1 MGFNISR
8 DQGSGKT
15 TITVT
20 PDEKNNTE
28 KDIVKILTVE
38 AFDGSR
44 KEVKLIH
51 KAGDAEY
58 EYDFRI
64 TPTEVRFGRS
74 GGTKSVTVVS
84 TRQKIIN
91 GKKVGAPESV
101 EYTRVNSGDVGGS
114 GNSISM
120 TANPSIINTRSG
132 QVTFTQKDSNKVIQ
146 VNCIQDVDEKESTVY
161 TFEVT
166 PDAFQ
171 TSSDGGTFTVNI
183 KSYKEELVNGQLLE
197 RVELGY
203 TRENGEGT
211 SGSGTTI
218 TVEPNEKIGHWE
230 GEGEDKVWVEEEI
243 PRVAYV
249 TFIQNESGEARNV
262 VFSQDV
268 SPDKEEVRYTFTID
282 PVRFDI
288 DAKEQTINFNLVST
302 KQTYVNDSPKG
313 DPVKVPYTTSSN
325 ASNWVSIS
333 DGSFKVSENTGDAGR
348 LATIRFTQSESGKS
362 LVVGIQQEVK
372 KESNAYFLV
381 SSNLQQTP
389 DQGKTSYTDS
399 TSNRYLPSALK
410 ETFTIT
416 LILTSTD
423 ENGNKLDFS
432 VSSDDPYL
440 SAHINKDTDG
450 SRLAFLKSEAGSNNK
465 NPLATN
471 AIVIQLKDAN
481 SEEYHD
487 GTITLTQ
494 NTTGKKITIHPTLI
508 YRMIKVLNA
517 PTDYYDSFFFTKT
530 IPTKEE
536 ASWQH
541 HSVYGF
547 DYTGGIL
554 EYNHYY
560 YGLPCNK
567 LGRANETDEIEIIY
581 AQPGEQVYLDLSP
594 LDISKPV
601 NTYGPFTLLDQ
612 LVQELDVT
620 ELDLIQ

>member
-1 MGFNISR
+1 MGFSISR

-28 KDIVKILTVE
+28 KDIVKVLTVE
-38 AFDGSR
+38 AFDGST

-51 KAGDAEY
+51 KAGDVEY

-64 TPTEVRFGRS
+64 TPTEVRFGRN

-171 TSSDGGTFTVNI
+171 VPSEGGTFTVNI
-183 KSYKEELVNGQLLE
+183 KSYKEELINGQLLE

-230 GEGEDKVWVEEEI
+230 GEGEDKVWVEQEI
-243 PRVAYV
+243 PRTSYV
-249 TFIQNESGEARNV
+249 TFIQAESGEARNV

-282 PVRFDI
+282 PARFDI
-288 DAKEQTINFNLVST
+288 DAKEQTLSFNLVST
-302 KQTYVNDSPKG
+302 KQTYVNDSLKG
-313 DPVKVPYTTSSN
+313 DPVKVSYTTSSN

-333 DGSFKVSENTGDAGR
+333 NGSFKVSENTSDSGR

-362 LVVGIQQEVK
+362 LVVGIQQEA
-372 KESNAYFLV
+372 KEEEPKDFFLAF
-381 SSNLQQTP
+381 SNLQQTP
-389 DQGKTSYTDS
+389 AQGESTLGYTFKDS
-399 TSNRYLPSALK
+399 QSGTGV
-410 ETFTIT
+410 FIT
-416 LILTSTD
+416 LVSTND
-423 ENGNKLDFS
+423 EGNKLEFS
-432 VSSDDPYL
+432 VNSNNSYL
-440 SAHINKDTDG
+440 KDNLDKDEDG
-450 SRLAFLKSEAGSNNK
+450 SNLAELKSLDQSLGRPIN
-465 NPLATN
+465 LTQATHSILVKVRDSDRDPVQTGN
-471 AIVIQLKDAN
+471 II
-481 SEEYHD
+481 
-487 GTITLTQ
+487 LTQ
-494 NTTGKKITIHPTLI
+494 NTTGKTIAIQISNNTSSTNTLSLDTNDVDLDEF
-508 YRMIKVLNA
+508 YVV
-517 PTDYYDSFFFTKT
+517 TSD
-530 IPTKEE
+530 
-536 ASWQH
+536 
-541 HSVYGF
+541 
-547 DYTGGIL
+547 GII
-554 EYNHYY
+554 
-560 YGLPCNK
+560 
-567 LGRANETDEIEIIY
+567 RSI
-581 AQPGEQVYLDLSP
+581 
-594 LDISKPV
+594 
-601 NTYGPFTLLDQ
+601 
-612 LVQELDVT
+612 
-620 ELDLIQ
+620 